1 MIKSLIKKYFTHFS
15 YFYSHL
21 RSRML
26 VAFALSAAIGL
37 LDGLGLA
44 MFLPLLQM
52 IDGGEGSAEGLGK
65 LDFLIKGLTQMGIP
79 LTVSAVLG
87 VMVVF
92 FALKGLMKFAEGV
105 YNVYLQRYF
114 IKKLRFA
121 NVDLLVKFSYKH
133 FVMADSG
140 KIQNTISGEV
150 ERVLAAYRSYF
161 GAMQGIC
168 LVLVYMGLAMSVNA
182 QFNRQWSLLKLFPFI
197 KYARNKTLSY

>member
-1 MIKSLIKKYFTHFS
+1 MMLRKTSTIFSMIKSLIKKYFTHFS

-87 VMVVF
+87 VMV
-92 FALKGLMKFAEGV
+92 
-105 YNVYLQRYF
+105 
-114 IKKLRFA
+114 
-121 NVDLLVKFSYKH
+121 
-133 FVMADSG
+133 
-140 KIQNTISGEV
+140 
-150 ERVLAAYRSYF
+150 
-161 GAMQGIC
+161 
-168 LVLVYMGLAMSVNA
+168 
-182 QFNRQWSLLKLFPFI
+182 
-197 KYARNKTLSY
+197 